1 MNSLFTVARY
11 TLFEG
16 IRARF
21 VVAAVVISVLLVAA
35 GVVIGSVP
43 YGRTDEV
50 ILRIGWGVIFL
61 TAFAMSLFF
70 SIQLLAREREQR
82 VLHLMLAKPLSR
94 DAYALGKFV
103 GLFGLTTAAVL
114 LEGAILAAFVAW
126 FGQFGIDP
134 WRVWLDPALT
144 TLLKCGAL
152 LAGAMLLQSLMS
164 PVLAM
169 LAVFAWYLL
178 GVGGHDMV
186 LLAQKTDSEWI
197 IRGAKALRWTA
208 PRFGEFDG
216 ALWATYG
223 IDVAGWV
230 RAGAILHFGGY
241 TLLALLAYL
250 VVFSRR
256 EVL

>member
-1 MNSLFTVARY
+1 MKGALIVARY
-11 TLFEG
+11 TLLEG

-21 VVAAVVISVLLVAA
+21 VLAALVISVLLVAVGA
-35 GVVIGSVP
+35 LVGSVP

-50 ILRIGWGVIFL
+50 VLRIGWGVIFL

-82 VLHLMLAKPLSR
+82 VLHLMLAKPVSR
-94 DAYALGKFV
+94 DAYALGKFL
-103 GLFGLTTAAVL
+103 GLFGLTAAAVL
-114 LEGAILAAFVAW
+114 LEGAILAAFVGW

-186 LLAQKTDSEWI
+186 LLARKTDSVWI
-197 IRGAKALRWTA
+197 LRAAETLRATA

-223 IDVAGWV
+223 IDVADWV
-230 RAGAILHFGGY
+230 RVGAVLHFGGY
-241 TLLALLAYL
+241 ALVALVAYL
-250 VVFSRR
+250 VVFGRR
-256 EVL
+256 EIL